1 MVVSAYYNCWNSFN
15 RLSANKFLHQT
26 SEADPCRRQIR
37 FFTNMAHDIR
47 TSLTLINAPIE
58 ELNKER
64 NLSESGHYYLNL
76 ATEQSDRLTFVAT
89 QLLDIQK

>member
-1 MVVSAYYNCWNSFN
+1 MLINFYIKHLKQIHAED
-15 RLSANKFLHQT
+15 K
-26 SEADPCRRQIR
+26 IR